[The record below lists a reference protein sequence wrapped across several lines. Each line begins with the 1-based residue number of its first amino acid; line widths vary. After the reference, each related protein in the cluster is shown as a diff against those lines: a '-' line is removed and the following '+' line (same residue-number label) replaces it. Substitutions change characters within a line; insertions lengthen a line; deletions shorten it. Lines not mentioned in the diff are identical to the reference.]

1 MTSYLMEIQDSV
13 IKYANIISQV
23 LNVEVEIVDEN
34 LYRVAGTG
42 IFKDVINKNM
52 AEVGY
57 AYKNVL
63 KSGQAQIIYDP
74 GKDKL
79 CIPCPN
85 RDICEEKF
93 EMSSPI
99 ILKGQTIGVIGLV
112 CMTDEQREHLM
123 ERFDINMEFLK
134 QISEFI
140 SIAAYEKREKI
151 RNHTLMELFNT
162 IIDKVDQG
170 VLILNKNNYISH
182 INKNASKYLRLSDNY
197 SQTKVSIRFSGDSI
211 FNLHEYKVTIDN
223 ENYTLLGSI
232 YPVYLNEDE
241 YDKIFFFHDSKE
253 FKDRLT
259 QISTSKKYIDC
270 EDILGNSDKLNMLKS
285 TIKKVASSTSTIL
298 ITGESGTGKE
308 MVARAIHSE
317 SDRKEQPFV
326 AINCAAIPDT
336 LLESELFGYVKGAFT
351 GADPMGKIGKFE
363 LSNKG
368 TIFLDEIG
376 DMPLYLQTKLL
387 RVLQERKV
395 IRVGSN
401 KAIDIDVRVLAAT
414 NKNLVQMI
422 EENKFREDLYY
433 RLNVIPMEI
442 PPLRERIEDIKIL
455 IDYFI
460 TKYLALFNKEF
471 LSIRIEKEV
480 WDIFYSYHWPGNI
493 RELENT
499 IEFIINMVG
508 TDGVIDL
515 NTIPKSILNKKGK
528 QKALDD
534 TEICNLKNLEKK
546 EIEKAL
552 NLYGRTTEGKK
563 ISAVKLGIGIA
574 TLYRKIEE
582 YELSK

>member
-1 MTSYLMEIQDSV
+1 MASYLMEIQDSV
-13 IKYANIISQV
+13 IKYANIISQI

-42 IFKDVINKNM
+42 IFKDKINKNM
-52 AEVGY
+52 ADEGY

-74 GKDKL
+74 GKDEL
-79 CIPCPN
+79 CIPCPK

-99 ILKGQTIGVIGLV
+99 KLKGETIGVIGLI
-112 CMTDEQREHLM
+112 CLTDEQRNHLM
-123 ERFDINMEFLK
+123 KRFDIHMAFLK

-140 SIAAYEKREKI
+140 SIAAYDKKEKT
-151 RNHTLMELFNT
+151 RNQTLMELFNT

-170 VLILNKNNYISH
+170 VLILNRDNYISH
-182 INKNASKYLRLSDNY
+182 INKNASKYLRLSNNY
-197 SQTKVSIRFSGDSI
+197 SQSKVSIRFNGDSI

-223 ENYTLLGSI
+223 ENFTLLGSI
-232 YPVYLNEDE
+232 YPVYLNEED

-259 QISTSKKYIDC
+259 QISNSKKYIGCD
-270 EDILGNSDKLNMLKS
+270 DILGDSKRMKILKA
-285 TIKKVASSTSTIL
+285 TIKKVTSSTSTIL

-308 MVARAIHSE
+308 MVARAVHNE
-317 SDRKEQPFV
+317 SDRRDHPFI

-351 GADPMGKIGKFE
+351 GADPMGRIGKFE
-363 LSNKG
+363 LANKG

-376 DMPLYLQTKLL
+376 DMPLFLQTKLL
-387 RVLQERKV
+387 RVLQERR
-395 IRVGSN
+395 ITRIGSN
-401 KAIDIDVRVLAAT
+401 KSIDIDARVLAAT
-414 NKNLVQMI
+414 NKNLLEMI
-422 EENKFREDLYY
+422 EEGKFREDLYY
-433 RLNVIPMEI
+433 RLNVIPLEI
-442 PPLRERIEDIKIL
+442 PPLRERVEDIKLFIE
-455 IDYFI
+455 YFMS
-460 TKYLALFNKEF
+460 KYLTLFNKDF
-471 LSIRIEKEV
+471 LSVKIEKEV
-480 WDIFYSYHWPGNI
+480 WDVFYTYHWPGNI

-499 IEFIINMVG
+499 IEFVINMVG
-508 TDGVIDL
+508 TDGIISL
-515 NTIPKSILNKKGK
+515 STIPKSIMDKKSKG
-528 QKALDD
+528 QAIEN
-534 TEICNLKNLEKK
+534 TQIYNLKDLEKR

-563 ISAVKLGIGIA
+563 IASAKLGIGIA

-582 YELSK
+582 YDLSK